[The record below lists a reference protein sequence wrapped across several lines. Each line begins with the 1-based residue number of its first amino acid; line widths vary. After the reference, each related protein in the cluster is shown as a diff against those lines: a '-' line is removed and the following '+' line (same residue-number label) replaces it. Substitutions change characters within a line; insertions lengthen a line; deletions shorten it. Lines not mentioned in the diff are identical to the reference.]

1 MKGYD
6 GRKLG
11 IITMLGVGIAIFAA
25 SVAFAGPSPSSN
37 SDSNPVV
44 TTGPAP
50 ISNSET
56 DAVLADGSVTHEE
69 MAAALNR
76 MVACINDAGFQSRL
90 ETFVPRLR
98 IEISVAEG
106 PAGNDQAA
114 MDAAYASCEAK
125 HVSLVS
131 VAYAEEHRL
140 TAAEMAER
148 NAARVECM
156 SRLSNVP
163 AQGRSLEVMK
173 QLVDAEVSHRCDREI
188 SVPLD

>member
-1 MKGYD
+1 MKGHH

-11 IITMLGVGIAIFAA
+11 IISILGSGMAMFAA
-25 SVAFAGPSPSSN
+25 SVAFAGPSLSSN

-50 ISNSET
+50 VSNAEA
-56 DAVLADGSVTHEE
+56 DAVLADGTVTHEE
-69 MAAALNR
+69 MEAALIR
-76 MVACINDAGFQSRL
+76 MVGCINDAGFQSRL

-98 IEISVAEG
+98 IEISVSKG

-140 TAAEMAER
+140 TAAEVAER
-148 NAARVECM
+148 NAARVDCM
-156 SRLSNVP
+156 SRLSTVP

-173 QLVDAEVSHRCDREI
+173 QLVDPWVTHQCDREVP
-188 SVPLD
+188 VPLQ